1 MMYVFEATVGDAY
14 YTGVVMMSK
23 RGMNSA
29 RLL

>member
-23 RGMNSA
+23 RGM
-29 RLL
+29 